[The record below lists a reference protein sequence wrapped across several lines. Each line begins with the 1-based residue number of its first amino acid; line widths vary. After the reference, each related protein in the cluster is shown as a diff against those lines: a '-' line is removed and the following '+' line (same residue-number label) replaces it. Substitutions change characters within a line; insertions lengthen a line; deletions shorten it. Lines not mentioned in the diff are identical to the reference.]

1 MNSLDGWGLGLEGG
15 IEDGIE
21 DGIEGDVEETI
32 VENVLALFAER
43 GWQPFPFQ
51 IKTWRAYLAG
61 QSGLIHAPT
70 GMGKSYAAWLGPL
83 IEWMAQN
90 PDREKWAAMQKAKKE
105 VPLTVLWVT
114 PLRALA
120 KDTVATLN
128 RAVDTLG
135 VPWRVELRTGDTS
148 SSAKQRQR
156 RKPPTALVTTPE
168 SLSLLLSYPDA
179 EEKFRHL
186 HTVIVDEWHEL
197 LGTKRG
203 TQTELAL
210 ARLRMWRPQLRTW
223 GLSATLGNLTEA
235 LDVLVPTVTV
245 EAQDDRR
252 RSESDAK
259 RVMIA
264 GDMQKEV
271 EIETLIPD
279 NIERFP
285 WAGHLGLKMLP
296 QVVER
301 VVSATSTLIFCNTRA
316 QTELWFQAII
326 DYTIEHAP
334 ELIGAVGIHHGS
346 VEPEMRAEVEERLS
360 DGRLRCVICTSS
372 LDLGVD
378 FSPVAQVMQIG
389 SPKGVAR
396 LLQRAGRSGHQP
408 GAVSR
413 IFCVPTHAFE
423 LIEFAATRDAME
435 RGELEARKPLR
446 KPLDVLVQH
455 LVTIAFGGGFT
466 EQALLDE
473 VRTAYAYRDLTEQE
487 WRWCMD
493 FVTFG
498 GESLRA
504 YDEYAKVKGRNGRY
518 LGSSPKAARRHRMSI
533 GTITSDGM
541 LNVKYLNGGSIGSVE
556 ESFAARLKPGDV
568 FIFAGR
574 LLEFR
579 RLRDMTVQVRR
590 AKQAKGIVPRWG
602 GSRMQLST
610 QLADAV
616 RLRLSAAELG
626 IWDTP
631 EMQAVKPL
639 LDIQQKWSQIP
650 AADELVIERV
660 KTREG
665 WHFFFFPLAGRLV
678 HEGLNTLLAFRL
690 SRLESR
696 SISAFVND
704 YGCELLSPTEW
715 EIDEETWRQVLSTD
729 NLLDDILDCLNE
741 TELARRQFRDIARVA
756 GLIFSGYPG
765 GQKSNR
771 QLQSSSGVI
780 FDVFSQYDPDNLL
793 LDQARREVLEQQLD
807 IYQLRI
813 TLEKLERAKLVQIET
828 KRLTPLAFPIWTS
841 RIRTQ
846 VSSETWTDRVQ
857 RMLGQLEKAA
867 G

>member
-1 MNSLDGWGLGLEGG
+1 M
-15 IEDGIE
+15 IEPITQWFSNRDW
-21 DGIEGDVEETI
+21 T
-32 VENVLALFAER
+32 
-43 GWQPFPFQ
+43 PFPFQ
-51 IKTWRAYLAG
+51 LATWDAYLTG
-61 QSGLIHAPT
+61 KSGLIHAPT
-70 GMGKSYAAWLGPL
+70 GMGKSYAAWLGPVL
-83 IEWMAQN
+83 EWMGEN
-90 PDREKWAAMQKAKKE
+90 PDKAEWAAMHEAKKQ
-105 VPLTVLWVT
+105 VPLTVLWIT

-120 KDTVATLN
+120 KDTTGTLSDAVAE
-128 RAVDTLG
+128 LG
-135 VPWRVELRTGDTS
+135 IPWTVELRTGDTS

-156 RKPPTALVTTPE
+156 KAPPTALVTTPE

-179 EEKFRHL
+179 KEKFRHL
-186 HTVIVDEWHEL
+186 RAIVVDEWHEL

-210 ARLRMWRPQLRTW
+210 ARLRLWRPELRTW
-223 GLSATLGNLTEA
+223 GLSATLGNLEEA
-235 LDVLVPTVTV
+235 LDVLVPHFGI
-245 EAQDDRR
+245 EGEEEHEKEYEKERENGR
-252 RSESDAK
+252 M
-259 RVMIA
+259 MIA
-264 GDMQKEV
+264 GDTHKEIV
-271 EIETLIPD
+271 IETLIPD

-285 WAGHLGLKMLP
+285 WAGHLGTKMLP

-301 VVSATSTLIFCNTRA
+301 VLAAHSTLVFCNTRA
-316 QTELWFQAII
+316 QTELWFQAMI

-334 ELIGAVGIHHGS
+334 ELIGAVGLHHGS
-346 VEPEMRAEVEERLS
+346 VEPALRTDVEARLR

-378 FSPVAQVMQIG
+378 FAPVEQVMQVG
-389 SPKGVAR
+389 SPKGIAR

-413 IFCVPTHAFE
+413 VFCVPTHAFE

-435 RGELEARKPLR
+435 QGKIEVRKPLD

-455 LVTIAFGGGFT
+455 LVTISFGGGFV
-466 EQALLDE
+466 EQALFDE
-473 VRTAYAYRDLTEQE
+473 VRTAYSYRSLTKQE

-504 YDEYAKVKGRNGRY
+504 YDEYAKVKERNGLYR
-518 LGSSPKAARRHRMSI
+518 GSSPKAARQHRMSI

-541 LNVKYLNGGSIGSVE
+541 LNVKYLSGGSIGSVE
-556 ESFAARLKPGDV
+556 ESFAARLTPGDT

-579 RLRDMTVQVRR
+579 RLKDMTVQVRR
-590 AKQAKGIVPRWG
+590 ATKSKGIVPRWG

-610 QLADAV
+610 QLSEAV
-616 RLRLSAAELG
+616 RLRLAAADLG
-626 IWDTP
+626 LYDTP
-631 EMQAVKPL
+631 EMIAVKPI
-639 LDIQQKWSQIP
+639 LDIQQTWSQIP
-650 AADELVIERV
+650 GAGNLIIEQV
-660 KTREG
+660 KSREG
-665 WHFFFFPLAGRLV
+665 WHFFFYPLAGRLV

-715 EIDEETWRQVLSTD
+715 SVDIETWRQVLSAE
-729 NLLDDILDCLNE
+729 NLLEDILACLNE
-741 TELARRQFRDIARVA
+741 TELARRQFRDIARVS

-771 QLQSSSGVI
+771 QLQSSSGVL
-780 FDVFSQYDPDNLL
+780 FDVFQRHDPNNLL

-807 IYQLRI
+807 ISHLRA
-813 TLEKLERAKLVQIET
+813 TLEKIERAELVQIAT
-828 KRLTPLAFPIWTS
+828 KRLTPLAFPIWAS

-846 VSSETWTDRVQ
+846 VSSETWVDRVQ